1 MENLQIIKHYQ
12 TIFACDQF
20 ILTGSTAL
28 KFHGLV
34 DSASDIDIIL
44 INPSDECIKILEKL
58 EEKSN
63 KQKSNKQNTYKE
75 NIIYIF
81 DHEGVKI
88 DVFIQHEKVECCSY
102 EGIFINPIKKIV
114 EAKKKIGRIKDFA
127 QLRKIASSILTE
139 KELMSFIDSKA

>member
-1 MENLQIIKHYQ
+1 MKNLEIIKHYQ
-12 TIFACDQF
+12 TIFSCDQF

-44 INPSDECIKILEKL
+44 VNPTEECKKIIEKL

-63 KQKSNKQNTYKE
+63 KQNTYKASVA
-75 NIIYIF
+75 YIF
-81 DHEGVKI
+81 EHEGVKI
-88 DVFIQHEKVECCSY
+88 DIFIENAKTDCCSY
-102 EGIFINPIKKIV
+102 EGVFINPIKRIV
-114 EAKKKIGRIKDFA
+114 EAKKKIARTKDFA

-139 KELMSFIDSKA
+139 KELMNYLDSKA

>member
-1 MENLQIIKHYQ
+1 MEILQIIKHYQ
-12 TIFACDQF
+12 TIFACEQF

-44 INPSDECIKILEKL
+44 INPSDECIKMLEKL

-63 KQKSNKQNTYKE
+63 RQKTYKE
-75 NIIYIF
+75 NIIYMF

-88 DVFIQHEKVECCSY
+88 DVFIKHEKVECCSY
-102 EGIFINPIKKIV
+102 EGVFINPIKKIV
-114 EAKKKIGRIKDFA
+114 EAKKKIGRTKDFA

-139 KELMSFIDSKA
+139 KELLSYLDSKA

>member
-12 TIFACDQF
+12 TIFSCDQF

-44 INPSDECIKILEKL
+44 INPSEDCKTILEKL
-58 EEKSN
+58 QEKSN
-63 KQKSNKQNTYKE
+63 KKPTYGGSVA
-75 NIIYIF
+75 YMF

-88 DVFIQHEKVECCSY
+88 DIFIQHEKIDCCSY
-102 EGIFINPIKKIV
+102 EGVFINPIKKIV
-114 EAKKKIGRIKDFA
+114 EAKKKIGRTKDFA

-139 KELMSFIDSKA
+139 KELMTFIDSNA

>member
-1 MENLQIIKHYQ
+1 MKNLEIIKHYQ
-12 TIFACDQF
+12 TIFSCDQF

-44 INPSDECIKILEKL
+44 VNPTEECKKIIEKL

-63 KQKSNKQNTYKE
+63 KKNTYKASVA
-75 NIIYIF
+75 YIF
-81 DHEGVKI
+81 EHEGVKI
-88 DVFIQHEKVECCSY
+88 DIFIENKKTDCCSY
-102 EGIFINPIKKIV
+102 EGVFINPIKKIV
-114 EAKKKIGRIKDFA
+114 EAKKKIARTKDFA

-139 KELMSFIDSKA
+139 KELMSHLDSKA

>member
-44 INPSDECIKILEKL
+44 INPTEDCKTILEKL
-58 EEKSN
+58 QEKSN
-63 KQKSNKQNTYKE
+63 KKNTYGGSVAYMFE
-75 NIIYIF
+75 
-81 DHEGVKI
+81 HEGVKI
-88 DVFIQHEKVECCSY
+88 DIFIETTKIDCCSY
-102 EGIFINPIKKIV
+102 EGVFISPIKKIV
-114 EAKKKIGRIKDFA
+114 EAKKKMGRTKDFA
-127 QLRKIASSILTE
+127 HLRKIASSILTE
-139 KELMSFIDSKA
+139 KELMSYLDSKA

>member
-1 MENLQIIKHYQ
+1 MKNLEIIKHYQ
-12 TIFACDQF
+12 TIFSCDQF

-28 KFHGLV
+28 KMYGLV

-44 INPSDECIKILEKL
+44 VNPTEECKKIIEKL

-63 KQKSNKQNTYKE
+63 KQNTYKASVA
-75 NIIYIF
+75 YIF
-81 DHEGVKI
+81 EHEGVKI
-88 DVFIQHEKVECCSY
+88 DIFIETTKTDCCSY

-114 EAKKKIGRIKDFA
+114 EAKKKIARTKDFA

-139 KELMSFIDSKA
+139 KELMSYLDSKA

>member
-44 INPSDECIKILEKL
+44 INPTEDCKTILEKL
-58 EEKSN
+58 QEKSN
-63 KQKSNKQNTYKE
+63 KKNTYGGSVAYMFE
-75 NIIYIF
+75 
-81 DHEGVKI
+81 HEGVKI
-88 DVFIQHEKVECCSY
+88 DIFIETTKIDCCSY
-102 EGIFINPIKKIV
+102 EGVFINPIKKIV
-114 EAKKKIGRIKDFA
+114 EAKKNIGRTKDFA

-139 KELMSFIDSKA
+139 KELMSYLDSKA

>member
-1 MENLQIIKHYQ
+1 MEKLQIIKHYQ
-12 TIFACDQF
+12 TIFSCDQF

-44 INPSDECIKILEKL
+44 INPSEDCKTILEKL
-58 EEKSN
+58 QEKSN
-63 KQKSNKQNTYKE
+63 KKNTYGGSVA
-75 NIIYIF
+75 YMF

-88 DVFIQHEKVECCSY
+88 DIFIETTKIDCCSY
-102 EGIFINPIKKIV
+102 EGVFISTIKKIV
-114 EAKKKIGRIKDFA
+114 EAKKKIGRTKDFA

-139 KELMSFIDSKA
+139 KELMTFIDSNA

>member
-12 TIFACDQF
+12 TIFSCDQF

-44 INPSDECIKILEKL
+44 INPTEDCKTILEKL
-58 EEKSN
+58 QEKSN
-63 KQKSNKQNTYKE
+63 KKNTYGGSVAYMFE
-75 NIIYIF
+75 
-81 DHEGVKI
+81 HEGVKI
-88 DVFIQHEKVECCSY
+88 DIFIQLEKIDCCSY
-102 EGIFINPIKKIV
+102 EGVFINPIKKIV
-114 EAKKKIGRIKDFA
+114 EAKKKMGRTKDFA

-139 KELMSFIDSKA
+139 KELMSYLDSKA

>member
-1 MENLQIIKHYQ
+1 MKNLEIIKHYQ
-12 TIFACDQF
+12 TIFSCDQF

-28 KFHGLV
+28 KMHGLV

-44 INPSDECIKILEKL
+44 INPTEECRKILEKL

-63 KQKSNKQNTYKE
+63 NQNTYKARVA
-75 NIIYIF
+75 YIF
-81 DHEGVKI
+81 EHEGVKI
-88 DVFIQHEKVECCSY
+88 DVFIENEKVDCCSY

-114 EAKKKIGRIKDFA
+114 EAKKKIARTKDFA

-139 KELMSFIDSKA
+139 KELMSYLDSKA

>member
-34 DSASDIDIIL
+34 DSSSDIDIIL
-44 INPSDECIKILEKL
+44 INPTEDCKTILEKL
-58 EEKSN
+58 QEKSN
-63 KQKSNKQNTYKE
+63 KKNTYGGSVAYMFE
-75 NIIYIF
+75 
-81 DHEGVKI
+81 HEGVKI
-88 DVFIQHEKVECCSY
+88 DIFIQLEKIDCCSY

-114 EAKKKIGRIKDFA
+114 EAKKKIGRTKDFA

-139 KELMSFIDSKA
+139 KELMSYLDSKA

>member
-1 MENLQIIKHYQ
+1 MKNLEIIKHYQ
-12 TIFACDQF
+12 TIFSCDQF

-44 INPSDECIKILEKL
+44 VNPTEECKKIIEKL

-63 KQKSNKQNTYKE
+63 KQNTYKA
-75 NIIYIF
+75 NVAYIF
-81 DHEGVKI
+81 EHEGVKI
-88 DVFIQHEKVECCSY
+88 DIFIENAKTDCCSY
-102 EGIFINPIKKIV
+102 EGVFINPIKRIV
-114 EAKKKIGRIKDFA
+114 EAKKKIARTKDFA

-139 KELMSFIDSKA
+139 KELMNYLDSKA

>member
-34 DSASDIDIIL
+34 DSSSDIDIIL
-44 INPSDECIKILEKL
+44 INPTEDCKTILEKL
-58 EEKSN
+58 QEKSN
-63 KQKSNKQNTYKE
+63 KKNTYGGSVAYMFE
-75 NIIYIF
+75 
-81 DHEGVKI
+81 HEGVKI
-88 DVFIQHEKVECCSY
+88 DIFIETTKTDCCSY

-114 EAKKKIGRIKDFA
+114 EAKKKIARTKDFA

-139 KELMSFIDSKA
+139 KELMSYLDSKA